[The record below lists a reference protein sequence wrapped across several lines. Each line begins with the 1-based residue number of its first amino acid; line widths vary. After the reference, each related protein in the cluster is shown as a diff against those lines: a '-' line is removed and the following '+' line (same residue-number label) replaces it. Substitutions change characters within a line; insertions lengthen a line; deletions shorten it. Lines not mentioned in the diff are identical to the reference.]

1 VPDVTPA
8 PDAVHLALV
17 GLPGSGKTT
26 TGRRVAKLIKRPFLD
41 FDEEIERREGR
52 SVPEIFAAQ
61 GEEHFRALEAMLS
74 QELANGPPMVL
85 APGGGWITR
94 PGPVSGL
101 RARTRIIWLR
111 VSAEVAVAR
120 MGRNVSLR
128 PLLSGRD
135 PATELRRL
143 EVERA
148 AAYGTSDASINT
160 EILTRQEL
168 TDEIARLA
176 AHWGIPVG

>member
-1 VPDVTPA
+1 MPDVNPE

-17 GLPGSGKTT
+17 GIPGSGKTT
-26 TGRRVAKLIKRPFLD
+26 TGRRVAKRLQRPFFD

-52 SVPEIFAAQ
+52 SVAAIFATL
-61 GEEHFRALEAMLS
+61 GEEHFRRLEARLS
-74 QELANGPPMVL
+74 EELAAARPMVL

-94 PGPVSGL
+94 LDPSSGL

-128 PLLSGRD
+128 PLLSGD
-135 PATELRRL
+135 PLTELRRL
-143 EVERA
+143 AKERA
-148 AAYGTSDASINT
+148 AAYGTSDASIDT
-160 EILTRQEL
+160 EILTRQEV

-176 AHWGIPVG
+176 AHWGMRVG